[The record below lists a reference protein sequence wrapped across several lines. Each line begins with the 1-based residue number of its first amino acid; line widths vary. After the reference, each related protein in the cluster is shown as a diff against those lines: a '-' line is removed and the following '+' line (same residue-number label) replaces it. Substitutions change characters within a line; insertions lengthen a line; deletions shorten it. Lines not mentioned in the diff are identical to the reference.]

1 MSKEQR
7 NLPSG
12 YLLDHLYIKPY
23 NGSRPN
29 EELKKVFLEFN
40 IHESLFHP
48 YGIYG
53 DIIMN
58 DAINFMKY
66 VPIIGEEFLNIF
78 FKSSEANNDEFSK
91 LRQLPVSGIE
101 KQAPISSNTQAY
113 SINFISPLLFNNR
126 INRVINSYKNIKANE
141 IIDDIYENFLNV
153 ALSGFGPEPDAI
165 IEETENSI
173 DCIIPNWYPLDAMC
187 WIAERSINKNGNADY
202 LIYETYNTGFNFR
215 SIDSLLEQ
223 DSKGTLTYEPSG
235 GSQTPSDSSNR
246 INDSTRII
254 KEFPIRRYKIIKS
267 NDSNMNRLEG
277 MMKSKIIT
285 HDMVNKTIG
294 GLLQTNDVGEE
305 IKYRWNYDEDFR
317 KSNHLGKKDQKGATD
332 VGFPLLGTPVSDTS
346 GGYNYENNVSYHFKD
361 DSLFP
366 AQVQNN
372 IFPETYYLNR
382 RSILNQLNTWVLEV
396 EILGSTKLNVGDI
409 VDFKLPSHE
418 ALHGKQVNQ
427 PELEMYSG
435 RYIIT
440 SIRYVFKQAGLLL
453 SMQLR
458 KNALSKDYKDLD
470 KLAID
475 SFESPTAPVKQPKKG
490 K

>member
-7 NLPSG
+7 NLPGG

-23 NGSRPN
+23 SGLRPN
-29 EELKKVFLEFN
+29 EELKEVFLEFN

-78 FKSSEANNDEFSK
+78 FKSSSDDQFGK
-91 LRQLPVSGIE
+91 LRQLPISGIE

-113 SINFISPLLFNNR
+113 IINFISPLLFNNR
-126 INRVINSYKNIKANE
+126 INRVIRSYKDQTPHG
-141 IIDDIYENFLNV
+141 IIDDIYGDFL
-153 ALSGFGPEPDAI
+153 AEGGISSIGPEPDAF
-165 IEETENSI
+165 IEKTENSI

-187 WIAERSINKNGNADY
+187 WIAERAINKKGNADY
-202 LIYETYNTGFNFR
+202 LIYETYKTGFNFR

-235 GSQTPSDSSNR
+235 GSQNR

-254 KEFPIRRYKIIKS
+254 KDFPIRRYKIIKS
-267 NDSNMNRLEG
+267 NDSKMNRHEG
-277 MMKSKIIT
+277 MMKSKIVT

-294 GLLQTNDVGEE
+294 GLSQTNDDGEE

-317 KSNHLGKKDQKGATD
+317 KSNHLGKKDQTGATD
-332 VGFPLLGTPVSDTS
+332 VGFPLLGVPASDTS

-366 AQVQNN
+366 AQPQDN

-396 EILGSTKLNVGDI
+396 EMLGSTKLSVGDI

-453 SMQLR
+453 AMQLR
-458 KNALSKDYKDLD
+458 KNALSTDYKKLD
-470 KLAID
+470 KLAVD
-475 SFESPTAPVKQPKKG
+475 GFESPDTPKKE
-490 K
+490 